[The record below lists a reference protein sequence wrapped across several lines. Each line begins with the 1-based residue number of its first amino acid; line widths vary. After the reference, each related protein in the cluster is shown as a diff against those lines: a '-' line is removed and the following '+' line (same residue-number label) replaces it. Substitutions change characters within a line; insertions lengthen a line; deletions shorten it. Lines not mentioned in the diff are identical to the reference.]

1 MLQKSNICQYR
12 PLTFLKKC
20 NFQPK
25 SVIIQRSNNILYS
38 DKQKSPVLS
47 NHSGNG
53 NERFAR
59 TKCNRLLFSPYRRLT
74 SASSASISGVLHR
87 SMPTQAHKLPQVQNR
102 KKQKNKAPNFA
113 QSRAIRGFLAESK
126 GFEPSNTRLDVTRFP
141 IVLLRPAR
149 TTLHIQRALG
159 ASAYSL
165 LIQDLVVRGELI
177 QLFLKLILG
186 LLLRGGDG
194 IMAGEATVA
203 KIESGLLRKFVSRFY
218 TKIPQAVNP

>member
-1 MLQKSNICQYR
+1 MAFIQTPGLAHR
-12 PLTFLKKC
+12 
-20 NFQPK
+20 QP
-25 SVIIQRSNNILYS
+25 ILIDGIQRNPEGVDRALKHAGVGQIELVTLRT
-38 DKQKSPVLS
+38 QQFTCLLS
-47 NHSGNG
+47 LLAPLLGEVDIDPAGKTVFETAAFS
-53 NERFAR
+53 RSATLPKYVSA
-59 TKCNRLLFSPYRRLT
+59 TKGAGEKE
-74 SASSASISGVLHR
+74 SA
-87 SMPTQAHKLPQVQNR
+87 QNR
-102 KKQKNKAPNFA
+102 RFRKITGGEMG
-113 QSRAIRGFLAESK
+113 IRTPDTLLAY
-126 GFEPSNTRLDVTRFP
+126 TRFP

-165 LIQDLVVRGELI
+165 LIQDLVVRRELI

-194 IMAGEATVA
+194 IMAGETTVA

>member
-12 PLTFLKKC
+12 PLTFFENNAIFSQNPSSC
-20 NFQPK
+20 NRATIFYTLTNRK
-25 SVIIQRSNNILYS
+25 ARFS
-38 DKQKSPVLS
+38 S
-47 NHSGNG
+47 NHPGNG

-59 TKCNRLLFSPYRRLT
+59 TKMQSNTNIGTQIAT
-74 SASSASISGVLHR
+74 SA
-87 SMPTQAHKLPQVQNR
+87 
-102 KKQKNKAPNFA
+102 KQKKAKKESPEF
-113 QSRAIRGFLAESK
+113 RAITRHSGLFLAESK

-149 TTLHIQRALG
+149 TTLHIQRAQG

-165 LIQDLVVRGELI
+165 LIQNLVVRGELI

>member
-1 MLQKSNICQYR
+1 MQEQ
-12 PLTFLKKC
+12 
-20 NFQPK
+20 
-25 SVIIQRSNNILYS
+25 
-38 DKQKSPVLS
+38 
-47 NHSGNG
+47 
-53 NERFAR
+53 
-59 TKCNRLLFSPYRRLT
+59 KCNRLLFSPYRRLT
-74 SASSASISGVLHR
+74 SASSASISGVLHH

-102 KKQKNKAPNFA
+102 KKQRKKAPN
-113 QSRAIRGFLAESK
+113 SRYHAPFGAFLAESK

-186 LLLRGGDG
+186 LLLGGRNR
-194 IMAGEATVA
+194 IMAGETTVA

>member
-1 MLQKSNICQYR
+1 MPSNTNIGTQIATSAKQR
-12 PLTFLKKC
+12 KAKKE
-20 NFQPK
+20 
-25 SVIIQRSNNILYS
+25 
-38 DKQKSPVLS
+38 SPEFRAITR
-47 NHSGNG
+47 HSG
-53 NERFAR
+53 
-59 TKCNRLLFSPYRRLT
+59 L
-74 SASSASISGVLHR
+74 
-87 SMPTQAHKLPQVQNR
+87 
-102 KKQKNKAPNFA
+102 
-113 QSRAIRGFLAESK
+113 FLAESK

-194 IMAGEATVA
+194 IMAGETTVA

>member
-1 MLQKSNICQYR
+1 
-12 PLTFLKKC
+12 
-20 NFQPK
+20 
-25 SVIIQRSNNILYS
+25 
-38 DKQKSPVLS
+38 
-47 NHSGNG
+47 
-53 NERFAR
+53 
-59 TKCNRLLFSPYRRLT
+59 
-74 SASSASISGVLHR
+74 
-87 SMPTQAHKLPQVQNR
+87 MPTQAHKLPQVQNR
-102 KKQKNKAPNFA
+102 EKQTKKAPNFA

-149 TTLHIQRALG
+149 TTLHIQRAQG

-203 KIESGLLRKFVSRFY
+203 KTESGLLRKFVSRFY

>member
-1 MLQKSNICQYR
+1 MSIPTTNFFENNAIFIQNPSLYNKATIFYT
-12 PLTFLKKC
+12 LTNRKARF
-20 NFQPK
+20 
-25 SVIIQRSNNILYS
+25 SNNH
-38 DKQKSPVLS
+38 P
-47 NHSGNG
+47 GNG

-59 TKCNRLLFSPYRRLT
+59 TRCRQ
-74 SASSASISGVLHR
+74 I
-87 SMPTQAHKLPQVQNR
+87 PTLVHKLPQVQNR
-102 KKQKNKAPNFA
+102 KKQKKKALN
-113 QSRAIRGFLAESK
+113 SRNHAPFGAFLAESK

-149 TTLHIQRALG
+149 TTLHIQRAQG

-186 LLLRGGDG
+186 LLLRGGNG
-194 IMAGEATVA
+194 IMAGETTVA
-203 KIESGLLRKFVSRFY
+203 KTESGLLRKFVSRFY

>member
-1 MLQKSNICQYR
+1 MI
-12 PLTFLKKC
+12 
-20 NFQPK
+20 
-25 SVIIQRSNNILYS
+25 
-38 DKQKSPVLS
+38 
-47 NHSGNG
+47 SG
-53 NERFAR
+53 
-59 TKCNRLLFSPYRRLT
+59 TLL
-74 SASSASISGVLHR
+74 SASSLACSHCSSVTPFNAYTG
-87 SMPTQAHKLPQVQNR
+87 TQIATSA
-102 KKQKNKAPNFA
+102 KQKKAKKERKPRI
-113 QSRAIRGFLAESK
+113 SRNHAPFGAFLAESK

-149 TTLHIQRALG
+149 TTLHIQRAQG

-203 KIESGLLRKFVSRFY
+203 KIEPGLLRKFVSRFY

>member
-1 MLQKSNICQYR
+1 MISICLAYLIFTFREFKSIHKGK
-12 PLTFLKKC
+12 TA
-20 NFQPK
+20 
-25 SVIIQRSNNILYS
+25 ILH
-38 DKQKSPVLS
+38 L
-47 NHSGNG
+47 
-53 NERFAR
+53 RFG
-59 TKCNRLLFSPYRRLT
+59 TEKNRRLG
-74 SASSASISGVLHR
+74 SKKARYNRAFRKRHLFCLHI
-87 SMPTQAHKLPQVQNR
+87 M
-102 KKQKNKAPNFA
+102 
-113 QSRAIRGFLAESK
+113 AESK

-165 LIQDLVVRGELI
+165 LIQNLVVRGELI

-203 KIESGLLRKFVSRFY
+203 KTESGLLRKFVSRFY

>member
-1 MLQKSNICQYR
+1 MYA
-12 PLTFLKKC
+12 LTNRKARF
-20 NFQPK
+20 
-25 SVIIQRSNNILYS
+25 S
-38 DKQKSPVLS
+38 S
-47 NHSGNG
+47 NHPGNG

-59 TKCNRLLFSPYRRLT
+59 TKMPSNTNIGTQIAT
-74 SASSASISGVLHR
+74 SA
-87 SMPTQAHKLPQVQNR
+87 
-102 KKQKNKAPNFA
+102 KQKKSKKRKPRISRNHAPFGA
-113 QSRAIRGFLAESK
+113 FLAESK

-149 TTLHIQRALG
+149 TTLHIQRAQG

-186 LLLRGGDG
+186 LLLGGGDG
-194 IMAGEATVA
+194 IMAGETTVA
-203 KIESGLLRKFVSRFY
+203 KTESGLLRKFVSRFY

>member
-1 MLQKSNICQYR
+1 MSFYTR
-12 PLTFLKKC
+12 
-20 NFQPK
+20 
-25 SVIIQRSNNILYS
+25 RIL
-38 DKQKSPVLS
+38 SPVRLPIPPLR
-47 NHSGNG
+47 HKING
-53 NERFAR
+53 VSLGIR
-59 TKCNRLLFSPYRRLT
+59 TPDTLLAY
-74 SASSASISGVLHR
+74 
-87 SMPTQAHKLPQVQNR
+87 
-102 KKQKNKAPNFA
+102 
-113 QSRAIRGFLAESK
+113 
-126 GFEPSNTRLDVTRFP
+126 TRFP

-149 TTLHIQRALG
+149 TTLHIQRALS

-186 LLLRGGDG
+186 LLLGGGDG

>member
-1 MLQKSNICQYR
+1 MNALQEQ
-12 PLTFLKKC
+12 
-20 NFQPK
+20 
-25 SVIIQRSNNILYS
+25 
-38 DKQKSPVLS
+38 
-47 NHSGNG
+47 
-53 NERFAR
+53 
-59 TKCNRLLFSPYRRLT
+59 KCNRLLFSPYRRLT
-74 SASSASISGVLHR
+74 SASSASISSVLHH

-102 KKQKNKAPNFA
+102 KKQRKKAPN
-113 QSRAIRGFLAESK
+113 SRYHAPFGAFLAESK

>member
-1 MLQKSNICQYR
+1 MI
-12 PLTFLKKC
+12 
-20 NFQPK
+20 
-25 SVIIQRSNNILYS
+25 
-38 DKQKSPVLS
+38 
-47 NHSGNG
+47 SG
-53 NERFAR
+53 
-59 TKCNRLLFSPYRRLT
+59 TLL
-74 SASSASISGVLHR
+74 SASSLACSHCSSVTPFNAYTG
-87 SMPTQAHKLPQVQNR
+87 TQIATSAKQR
-102 KKQKNKAPNFA
+102 KTKKKALN
-113 QSRAIRGFLAESK
+113 SRNHAPFGAFLAESK

-149 TTLHIQRALG
+149 TTLHIQRAQG

-186 LLLRGGDG
+186 LLLGGGDG

>member
-1 MLQKSNICQYR
+1 MKSTHRRSDLTRRRRISHRGAVFHPPARVDYTEKEHLQKASALFPGGEGGIR
-12 PLTFLKKC
+12 TRETLLT
-20 NFQPK
+20 P
-25 SVIIQRSNNILYS
+25 
-38 DKQKSPVLS
+38 
-47 NHSGNG
+47 
-53 NERFAR
+53 
-59 TKCNRLLFSPYRRLT
+59 
-74 SASSASISGVLHR
+74 
-87 SMPTQAHKLPQVQNR
+87 
-102 KKQKNKAPNFA
+102 
-113 QSRAIRGFLAESK
+113 
-126 GFEPSNTRLDVTRFP
+126 TRFP

-149 TTLHIQRALG
+149 TTLHIQRAQG